1 MYKKYNSIQ
10 NQKYSN
16 NYPIINIKSTS
27 QKINSFKEIK
37 NNNQE
42 YNNKDKESKSIEVFV
57 KHNNGINLSQIE
69 KSSNNNQNILN
80 DEFSLD
86 NISNIIEPKKHKL
99 INNTQMIFED
109 NNSSKVDNNNFIPRL
124 TNLSNS
130 NSIYNNNIKV
140 YDNYTK
146 SFHLKMKKM
155 KEMNKTIIKK
165 NKIMNDSNRSDNTY
179 KSSNIN
185 NLKSIIKCK
194 QNIIDMKNKSKFI
207 GNINGF
213 NSFKVNLLD
222 NSNNSKLNK
231 NKEIKVNKTTPFLC
245 CSANFQIN

>member
-16 NYPIINIKSTS
+16 NYPIVNLKSTS
-27 QKINSFKEIK
+27 QKINSFKGIK
-37 NNNQE
+37 NNDQE
-42 YNNKDKESKSIEVFV
+42 YNINDKESKSIEVFV

-69 KSSNNNQNILN
+69 KSSINNKNILN
-80 DEFSLD
+80 DDFSLD

-109 NNSSKVDNNNFIPRL
+109 NNSSEVDNNNFIPRL

-155 KEMNKTIIKK
+155 KEMNKIIIKK

>member
-16 NYPIINIKSTS
+16 NYPIINLKSTS

-155 KEMNKTIIKK
+155 KEMNKIIIKK

>member
-16 NYPIINIKSTS
+16 NYPIINLKSTS

-42 YNNKDKESKSIEVFV
+42 YNNNDKESKSIEVFV

>member
-16 NYPIINIKSTS
+16 NYPIINLKSTS

>member
-16 NYPIINIKSTS
+16 NYPIINLKSTS

-42 YNNKDKESKSIEVFV
+42 YNNKDKELKSIEVFV